1 MSTNANANPTPA
13 AAAAAVVAPAPAPE
27 KRLYAI
33 KIVQLEQL
41 VRVLGWFAHPLDAT
55 QHMLTL
61 YPHARCVGVR
71 PATQAEMALWFAT
84 NIKECAPC

>member
-1 MSTNANANPTPA
+1 MSTNANANANPTPA
-13 AAAAAVVAPAPAPE
+13 AAAAVVAPAPE

-33 KIVQLEQL
+33 EVVQLEQL

-71 PATQAEMALWFAT
+71 PATQAEQLAHQCGHA
-84 NIKECAPC
+84 KECAPC

>member
-71 PATQAEMALWFAT
+71 PATQAEQLAHQCGHA
-84 NIKECAPC
+84 KECAPC